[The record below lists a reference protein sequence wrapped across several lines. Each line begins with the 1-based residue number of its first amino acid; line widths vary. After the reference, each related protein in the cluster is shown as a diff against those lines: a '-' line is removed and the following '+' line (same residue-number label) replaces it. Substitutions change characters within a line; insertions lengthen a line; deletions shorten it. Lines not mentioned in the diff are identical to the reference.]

1 MGSCIICG
9 ADVDGWVCSSHEED
23 VCFEFT
29 GSSPDQLASGRFY
42 RGTVDGFA
50 DFGVFIDIGEQV
62 TGLLHTSELNQRLES
77 LDWEPGETVYVQV
90 KNVRENG
97 NIDLGWSIRQHESEF
112 RGKIIDDPEGDRLPD
127 EEEATTTADPEPEA
141 GGSATPEPEPEPA
154 TVATTTRGGESTV
167 TKEPSGGGGAA
178 TETQLQRAEIAALS
192 EHVGAPV
199 RIEGEV
205 TDVRQTSGPTIFELH
220 DETGTV
226 ECAAFES
233 AGVRAYPESDVGD
246 IVRIDG
252 EVEERRGDIQVET
265 TTLEV
270 LEDDNRAA
278 VVERIEA
285 AIAERAE
292 PPSTELLA
300 DDEPVAAI
308 VERLEAAAT
317 AIRRAVFESRP
328 VVIRHNATVDGYV
341 AGAALERA
349 ILPLIRAEHEEADA
363 EYHYVDRRP
372 LDGRIYGMDDAMRD
386 TTEMLDARERHD
398 EKVPLFV
405 LVNAGS
411 TEESRDGFELLETY
425 GAERVIVD
433 GDYPDEAMADSC
445 TAFISPHL
453 ADGDTV
459 RGPPTSVLAANL
471 AVFVNPDARADLS
484 HLPAVSFA
492 RSPPPVYADL
502 AADSG
507 YDAEAVET
515 LREAIALKAFYQS
528 YGDKRE
534 LIADLLFG
542 DRGLAEHASE
552 QFRQRVAE
560 EVRTAEPHLE
570 TREVDGRSLGV
581 LDLDA
586 FTHQYDFPPATILLG
601 ELAEG
606 TGLDAVVGLA
616 EDALYVWSPDVIDMR
631 TVGDLTAETVPD
643 GGVETVGGRD
653 GHLRFLVG
661 RREAVMSAAVDAI
674 AEQL

>member
-29 GSSPDQLASGRFY
+29 GSSPDQLSPGRYY

-50 DFGVFIDIGEQV
+50 DFGVFIDIGDHV

-77 LDWEPGETVYVQV
+77 LDWEPGDTVYVQV

-127 EEEATTTADPEPEA
+127 DEEATTAEPEPEPESGA
-141 GGSATPEPEPEPA
+141 SAAPAPEPA
-154 TVATTTRGGESTV
+154 TVATTTRGGESTS
-167 TKEPSGGGGAA
+167 TAEPSGGGGVAA
-178 TETQLQRAEIAALS
+178 ETQLQRAEIGALS

-233 AGVRAYPESDVGD
+233 AGVRAYPEAEVGD

-252 EVEERRGDIQVET
+252 EVEERRGELQVET
-265 TTLEV
+265 TNLEV
-270 LEDDNRAA
+270 LEGDDRTA
-278 VVERIEA
+278 VVDRIQA
-285 AIAERAE
+285 AIAERAD

-300 DDEPVAAI
+300 EDDTVAAI
-308 VERLEAAAT
+308 EGSLVAAAT

-328 VVIRHNATVDGYV
+328 IVIRHNATVDGYV

-349 ILPLIRAEHEEADA
+349 ILPLVRGEHEEADA

-372 LDGRIYGMDDAMRD
+372 LDGRIYGMNDAMRD

-425 GAERVIVD
+425 GAERVVVD
-433 GDYPDEAMADSC
+433 GDYPDAAMTDSC

-453 ADGDTV
+453 ADDADV

-471 AVFVNPDARADLS
+471 AVLVNPDASGDLS
-484 HLPAVSFA
+484 HLPGVSYE
-492 RSPPPVYADL
+492 RSPPGLYANL
-502 AADSG
+502 AADAG

-528 YGDKRE
+528 YGNKRE
-534 LIADLLFG
+534 LITDLLFG

-552 QFRQRVAE
+552 QFKERVAE
-560 EVRTAEPHLE
+560 EVRTAEPHLD
-570 TREVDGRSLGV
+570 TRDVDGRSFGV

-616 EDALYVWSPDVIDMR
+616 EDALYVWSPAVIDMR
-631 TVGDLTAETVPD
+631 TVGEQTAEAVPD

>member
-29 GSSPDQLASGRFY
+29 GSSPDQLTSGRYY
-42 RGTVDGFA
+42 RGSVDGFA
-50 DFGVFIDIGEQV
+50 DFGVFIDIGEHI

-77 LDWEPGETVYVQV
+77 LDWEPGDTVYVQV

-127 EEEATTTADPEPEA
+127 DEEVSTVEPEPDPGA
-141 GGSATPEPEPEPA
+141 SAEPEPEPA
-154 TVATTTRGGESTV
+154 TVATTTRGAAATSAS
-167 TKEPSGGGGAA
+167 EPSSPGGVA
-178 TETQLQRAEIAALS
+178 TETQLQRAEIDALS

-199 RIEGEV
+199 RIEGEI
-205 TDVRQTSGPTIFELH
+205 TDVRQTSGPTIIELH

-233 AGVRAYPESDVGD
+233 AGVRAYPEATVGD

-265 TTLEV
+265 TALEV
-270 LEDDNRAA
+270 LEGDDRGA
-278 VVERIEA
+278 VVDRIEA

-300 DDEPVAAI
+300 DDDAVTA
-308 VERLEAAAT
+308 VEDTVVTAAT

-349 ILPLIRAEHEEADA
+349 ILPLIRQEHEEADA

-372 LDGRIYGMDDAMRD
+372 LDGRIYGMSDAMRD

-411 TEESRDGFELLETY
+411 TEESRDGFDLLETY
-425 GAERVIVD
+425 GAERVVID
-433 GDYPDEAMADSC
+433 GDYPDEAMVDSC

-453 ADGDTV
+453 ADDAEV

-471 AVFVNPDARADLS
+471 GVFVNPDARSDLS
-484 HLPAVSFA
+484 HLPAVSYA
-492 RSPPPVYADL
+492 RSPPTAYAEL
-502 AADSG
+502 AADAG
-507 YDAEAVET
+507 YDGDAVET

-552 QFRQRVAE
+552 QFKERVAE
-560 EVRTAEPHLE
+560 EIRTAEPHLD

-616 EDALYVWSPDVIDMR
+616 EDALYVWSPAVIDMR
-631 TVGDLTAETVPD
+631 TVGERTAEAVPD
-643 GGVETVGGRD
+643 GGVETVAGRD